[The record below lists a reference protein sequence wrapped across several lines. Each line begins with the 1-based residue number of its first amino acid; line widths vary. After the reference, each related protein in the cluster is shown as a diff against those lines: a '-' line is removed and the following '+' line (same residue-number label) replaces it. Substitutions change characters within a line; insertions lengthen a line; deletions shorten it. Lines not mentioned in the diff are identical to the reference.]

1 MFTVFDTERHMGA
14 VLVVDDEVTV
24 LEATTAMLTASGY
37 DTYPA
42 RSSADA
48 MQALAR
54 HPGIDVVIADVT
66 LAGDDNG
73 VLLARRLAHS
83 AWPGALVLVSGDSEA
98 GLHTEDRPPR
108 SFFLAKP
115 YSRRT
120 LLHAIDHARQL
131 GKQPAATQGK
141 PRPPGAR
148 PDSHDS

>member
-1 MFTVFDTERHMGA
+1 

-24 LEATTAMLTASGY
+24 LEATTAMLSASGY

-48 MQALAR
+48 MRTLAN
-54 HPGIDVVIADVT
+54 HPGIDVVVADVT

-83 AWPGALVLVSGDSEA
+83 AWPGALVLVSGDLEA
-98 GLHTEDRPPR
+98 GLYTEDRPPR
-108 SFFLAKP
+108 ALFLAKP
-115 YSRRT
+115 YSRKA

-131 GKQPAATQGK
+131 GKLPPTEPGSAHNAPAK
-141 PRPPGAR
+141 
-148 PDSHDS
+148 

>member
-1 MFTVFDTERHMGA
+1 MFPLLDREICMGA

-24 LEATTAMLTASGY
+24 LEATTAMLSASGY

-48 MQALAR
+48 MRTLAN
-54 HPGIDVVIADVT
+54 HPGIDVVVADVT

-83 AWPGALVLVSGDSEA
+83 AWPGALVLVSGDLEA
-98 GLHTEDRPPR
+98 GLYTEDRPPR
-108 SFFLAKP
+108 ALFLAKP
-115 YSRRT
+115 YSRKA

-131 GKQPAATQGK
+131 GKLPPTEPGSAHNAPAK
-141 PRPPGAR
+141 
-148 PDSHDS
+148 

>member
-1 MFTVFDTERHMGA
+1 MGA

-24 LEATTAMLTASGY
+24 LEATTAMLSASGY

-48 MQALAR
+48 LQALAR
-54 HPGIDVVIADVT
+54 HPAIDVVVADVT
-66 LAGDDNG
+66 LAGDDSG

-98 GLHTEDRPPR
+98 GLHTEDRPPH
-108 SFFLAKP
+108 SLFLAKP

-131 GKQPAATQGK
+131 GKQPAAAPGN
-141 PRPPGAR
+141 PRPPGAPAR
-148 PDSHDS
+148 QP